1 MQVDNAWLLLRKE
14 MVDRGEGV
22 FMTYFEAVY
31 GGDARHWSFGFVK
44 PGETATNVF
53 FSGGIRTKIGRC
65 TCFVTLELELSSYFL
80 IWAASE

>member
-1 MQVDNAWLLLRKE
+1 MQVDKAWLLLRKE

-44 PGETATNVF
+44 PGETATNGF
-53 FSGGIRTKIGRC
+53 FSGGI
-65 TCFVTLELELSSYFL
+65 
-80 IWAASE
+80 